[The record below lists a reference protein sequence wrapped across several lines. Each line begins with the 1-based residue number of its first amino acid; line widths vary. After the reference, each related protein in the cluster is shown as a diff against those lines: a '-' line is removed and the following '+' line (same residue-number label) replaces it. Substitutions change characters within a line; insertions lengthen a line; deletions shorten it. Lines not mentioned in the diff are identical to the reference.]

1 MNANN
6 LISNILK
13 TVKSNSPEILTALGV
28 TGVVSTAY
36 LSAKGSFKAAEI
48 IQEEE
53 NGAVH
58 PDRRQRIKER
68 TKLVW
73 KCYIPAG
80 VSGALTILCV
90 VGSNKASGARTAAA
104 VTAYSLAEKQFS
116 DYREKV
122 REQIGKGKE
131 QGIRDDIAQEQV
143 SANNTKELVLHHPGG
158 QVLCCELY
166 TKRYFRSDM
175 ESLRKAQNDLNAIL
189 ISQIFAAL
197 DEFYDILG
205 LEYTQES
212 TFLGWDSDRLM
223 ELEFSTT
230 LSPGG
235 EPCLAF
241 AYNYVKPVRGMS

>member
-6 LISNILK
+6 LIANIIK

-36 LSAKGSFKAAEI
+36 LSAKGSFQAAEI
-48 IQEEE
+48 IAEEE
-53 NGAVH
+53 NGETH
-58 PDRRQRIKER
+58 PDKRERFRER

-73 KCYIPAG
+73 KCYIPATI
-80 VSGALTILCV
+80 SGALTIICV

-116 DYREKV
+116 EYRDKV

-143 SANNTKELVLHHPGG
+143 TANNSKEIVIHNITGT
-158 QVLCCELY
+158 VLCCELY

-212 TFLGWDSDRLM
+212 TFLGWDSDKLM

-230 LSPGG
+230 MSPSG

-241 AYNYVKPVRGMS
+241 AYNYVKPVRGM